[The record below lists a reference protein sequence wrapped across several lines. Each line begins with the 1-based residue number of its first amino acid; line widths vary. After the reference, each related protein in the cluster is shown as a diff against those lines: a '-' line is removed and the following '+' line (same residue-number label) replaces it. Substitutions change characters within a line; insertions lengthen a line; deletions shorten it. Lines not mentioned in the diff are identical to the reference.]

1 MPVAPQSISAF
12 VGISWIF
19 SVNEQVITTCLPS
32 IHPSNT
38 SALLTDNR
46 EIPKRFKA
54 FKTKD
59 FPSTKAPSC
68 LG

>member
-19 SVNEQVITTCLPS
+19 SVNEQVITKCLPS
-32 IHPSNT
+32 IDLSNT
-38 SALLTDNR
+38 STLLTDNR
-46 EIPKRFKA
+46 EIPKHFKA
-54 FKTKD
+54 FKTKL
-59 FPSTKAPSC
+59 FPSTKVPSC